1 MQRDCPWGTFGTHG
15 PNKPA
20 SIGSA
25 VSHGCIR
32 MHNADVEE
40 LYARVPVG
48 SRVLIERAAY
58 GGVAGGLRTLLPG
71 DRGSDVRE
79 VQTRLIQK
87 GYLFGAPDGVFGEYT
102 KAALLRFKAD
112 KGLPASH
119 EVDWATYRALG
130 VLLFE

>member
-1 MQRDCPWGTFGTHG
+1 M
-15 PNKPA
+15 
-20 SIGSA
+20 
-25 VSHGCIR
+25 
-32 MHNADVEE
+32 
-40 LYARVPVG
+40 G

>member
-1 MQRDCPWGTFGTHG
+1 M
-15 PNKPA
+15 
-20 SIGSA
+20 
-25 VSHGCIR
+25 
-32 MHNADVEE
+32 
-40 LYARVPVG
+40 RVRRGV
-48 SRVLIERAAY
+48 RV
-58 GGVAGGLRTLLPG
+58 VALLPG

-130 VLLFE
+130 ILLFE